1 MRIQIWHVV
10 VLIIAFV
17 LLFGWKNLPNIAR
30 SMGESMRVFKT
41 EVDQMKDENEARK
54 ERKAGEPPVPGET
67 TDHHDRTPS
76 SLDDAPEDTAQRD
89 YRRLQERG
97 DDGTPRA

>member
-10 VLIIAFV
+10 VLIVAFV

-30 SMGESMRVFKT
+30 SMGESMRVFKS

-54 ERKAGEPPVPGET
+54 DRTAGEPPVPGRT
-67 TDHHDRTPS
+67 TDRVDEKYQNS
-76 SLDDAPEDTAQRD
+76 AQEE
-89 YRRLQERG
+89 YRRLEGR
-97 DDGTPRA
+97 DDDASPRA

>member
-54 ERKAGEPPVPGET
+54 DRKAGEPPIPGT
-67 TDHHDRTPS
+67 STDR
-76 SLDDAPEDTAQRD
+76 LGEGYRDTAQEE
-89 YRRLQERG
+89 YRRLHERG
-97 DDGTPRA
+97 DDGSPRA

>member
-30 SMGESMRVFKT
+30 SMGESMRVFKS
-41 EVDQMKDENEARK
+41 EVDQMKDENQARNADK
-54 ERKAGEPPVPGET
+54 
-67 TDHHDRTPS
+67 DRPAIQ
-76 SLDDAPEDTAQRD
+76 DRPAIEDEDTAMRD
-89 YRRLQERG
+89 YREANERRP
-97 DDGTPRA
+97 DEPRA

>member
-10 VLIIAFV
+10 VLIVAFV

-54 ERKAGEPPVPGET
+54 DRKAGEPPIPGTT
-67 TDHHDRTPS
+67 TDRVDEPYK
-76 SLDDAPEDTAQRD
+76 DTASEE
-89 YRRLQERG
+89 YRRLEERG
-97 DDGTPRA
+97 DDSAPRA